1 MLLGA
6 AQLDHLR
13 GSTDICGERMSDT
26 IRLMTRGLPGK
37 QPVQVHVEE
46 WPQSGAL
53 VRPERVG
60 ARINIH
66 HAVQPVFDVLQRS
79 RDLVGHA
86 DSFGSIPSNSGD
98 DGNAGRTGARLAKAP
113 ANDGEL
119 IPRWQL
125 DLDYSGH
132 LRHNTILQQRVR

>member
-1 MLLGA
+1 M
-6 AQLDHLR
+6 R
-13 GSTDICGERMSDT
+13 T
-26 IRLMTRGLPGK
+26 K
-37 QPVQVHVEE
+37 
-46 WPQSGAL
+46 
-53 VRPERVG
+53 RVG

-66 HAVQPVFDVLQRS
+66 HAVQPVFDVLERA
-79 RDLVGHA
+79 RDLVGHS

-98 DGNAGRTGARLAKAP
+98 DGYARRIGARLAKAP

-132 LRHNTILQQRVR
+132 LRHDNILQQRVR